1 MMKTL
6 ALISTLVLAA
16 CGSDSTP
23 AKIDA
28 KVFNDSAGSGSAT
41 LTVKNYLAWCSVTV
55 GTGTASTAA
64 TQTVPITAG
73 GMVALK
79 ASPASATFEVSG
91 NMWHHV
97 DGDSGSGVPG
107 TVTGT
112 GTSAVSTTTVTTTA
126 GTSKCV
132 WVCCPFSSSHSGCDP
147 ASIGEQCP

>member
-23 AKIDA
+23 AKMDA
-28 KVFNDSAGSGSAT
+28 PKMGSDAPSGSAT
-41 LTVKNYLAWCSVTV
+41 LTVKNYLSWCSVTV
-55 GTGTASTAA
+55 GSGAAA
-64 TQTVPITAG
+64 TSATQNVPITAG
-73 GMVALK
+73 GMVTLK

-97 DGDSGSGVPG
+97 DGDGGSGVPG

-112 GTSAVSTTTVTTTA
+112 GTTAVSTTTVTTVT